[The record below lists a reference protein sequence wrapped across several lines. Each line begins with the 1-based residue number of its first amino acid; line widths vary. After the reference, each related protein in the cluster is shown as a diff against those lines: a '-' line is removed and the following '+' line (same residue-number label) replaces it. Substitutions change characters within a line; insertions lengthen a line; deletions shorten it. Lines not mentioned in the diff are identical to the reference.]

1 MFKLSI
7 GTGIILTVLGLGGY
21 VMSGGA
27 SPTALIPAAFG
38 ILFIV
43 FGYLAR
49 KESMRRHAMHGAA
62 LLSLLG
68 IIGSF
73 KGTIAAVTMLGG
85 GVVERPQAAIAQ
97 AIMARDVRRLPGARR
112 PFIRQCTPETR
123 ASAESIR
130 NIPCPVCLPNHPS
143 SAPPATSRRSSVRSL
158 DA

>member
-21 VMSGGA
+21 FLRGA
-27 SPTALIPAAFG
+27 GSPTALIPAGFG

-43 FGYLAR
+43 LGFLAR

-73 KGTIAAVTMLGG
+73 KGTVAAVTLLGG
-85 GVVERPQAAIAQ
+85 GVVERPQAVIAQ
-97 AIMARDVRRLPGARR
+97 AIMAVTCVVFLVLAVRSFVNARLKP
-112 PFIRQCTPETR
+112 
-123 ASAESIR
+123 
-130 NIPCPVCLPNHPS
+130 
-143 SAPPATSRRSSVRSL
+143 APPQNP
-158 DA
+158 

>member
-1 MFKLSI
+1 MSKLSI

-21 VMSGGA
+21 AFSGGA

-43 FGYLAR
+43 CGYLAR

-73 KGTIAAVTMLGG
+73 KGTIAAITMLGG

-97 AIMARDVRRLPGARR
+97 AIMAVTCFVFLVLAVRSFVNARLKP
-112 PFIRQCTPETR
+112 
-123 ASAESIR
+123 
-130 NIPCPVCLPNHPS
+130 
-143 SAPPATSRRSSVRSL
+143 APPQNP
-158 DA
+158 

>member
-1 MFKLSI
+1 MSRLSI

-21 VMSGGA
+21 AFSGGV

-73 KGTIAAVTMLGG
+73 KGTVAAVTMLGG

-97 AIMARDVRRLPGARR
+97 AVMAVTCFIFLVLAIRSFVNARLKP
-112 PFIRQCTPETR
+112 
-123 ASAESIR
+123 
-130 NIPCPVCLPNHPS
+130 
-143 SAPPATSRRSSVRSL
+143 APPQNP
-158 DA
+158 

>member
-1 MFKLSI
+1 MSRLSI

-21 VMSGGA
+21 AFSGGV

-73 KGTIAAVTMLGG
+73 KGTVAAVTMLGG

-97 AIMARDVRRLPGARR
+97 AVMAVTCFVFLVLAIRSFVNARLKP
-112 PFIRQCTPETR
+112 
-123 ASAESIR
+123 
-130 NIPCPVCLPNHPS
+130 
-143 SAPPATSRRSSVRSL
+143 APPQNP
-158 DA
+158 